1 MYSKSPKKADKKETE
16 DYKSEIEHLRN
27 ENQHL
32 KSVIKKRTE
41 EANETIMKLAKM
53 KKEAEEQNMEY
64 LKTIQILA
72 QNQKSL
78 KEQVFK

>member
-1 MYSKSPKKADKKETE
+1 VYKSFKGAENNEIE
-16 DYKSEIEHLRN
+16 DYKSQIDHLRN

-41 EANETIMKLAKM
+41 EANDTIMKLAKM

-64 LKTIQILA
+64 LKTIQLLA
-72 QNQKSL
+72 HNQKSL
-78 KEQVFK
+78 KEQVI